1 MWDWDNPTF
10 AVCEKLN
17 NIESEFDCFLFLL
30 NRYVAG
36 KLKIVT
42 NADAK
47 GLNTYVG
54 TFALPAIIFTSLV
67 NLHWDTVNWL
77 FLLAILISKFLV
89 FFAVAI
95 VTLLLSRPL
104 DFGKAAILAIFCTQ
118 SNDFA
123 IGAPIINALYDK
135 NHKDYEAY
143 LFLMA
148 PLSLAI
154 LNPIGY
160 VFLEWSNIRKNA
172 RRVCCDISS
181 CGNHEILM
189 IIIFI
194 CTYLYDPE
202 WSS

>member
-1 MWDWDNPTF
+1 MQHSNSNNALQVDISYSWF
-10 AVCEKLN
+10 AWENSQLQSIN
-17 NIESEFDCFLFLL
+17 FIMSSLF

-36 KLKIVT
+36 KLKIIT
-42 NADAK
+42 NQDAK

-54 TFALPAIIFTSLV
+54 TFALPAIIFTSLI

-77 FLLAILISKFLV
+77 FLLAILISKCVV
-89 FFAVAI
+89 FFAVGI
-95 VTLLLSRPL
+95 VSLLLSKPL

-135 NHKDYEAY
+135 NHKEYEAY

-160 VFLEWSNIRKNA
+160 VLLEWSNVRKNTKKVNA
-172 RRVCCDISS
+172 FCYFC
-181 CGNHEILM
+181 
-189 IIIFI
+189 
-194 CTYLYDPE
+194 Y
-202 WSS
+202 

>member
-1 MWDWDNPTF
+1 MGLCLPKPRIVNVW
-10 AVCEKLN
+10 C
-17 NIESEFDCFLFLL
+17 SCSYSS
-30 NRYVAG
+30 YVAG
-36 KLKIVT
+36 KLKIIT

-54 TFALPAIIFTSLV
+54 TFALPAIIFTSLID
-67 NLHWDTVNWL
+67 LKWDTVNWL
-77 FLLAILISKFLV
+77 FLLAILISKCLV

-95 VTLLLSRPL
+95 VSLLLSKPL
-104 DFGKAAILAIFCTQ
+104 DFGRAAILAIFCTQ

-135 NHKDYEAY
+135 NHKDYESY

-160 VFLEWSNIRKNA
+160 IFLEWSNVQKNSKK
-172 RRVCCDISS
+172 VCHSNVC
-181 CGNHEILM
+181 
-189 IIIFI
+189 IFYSYVLLI
-194 CTYLYDPE
+194 NNCIVATVVE
-202 WSS
+202 

>member
-1 MWDWDNPTF
+1 MPRNKKICNCCHF
-10 AVCEKLN
+10 
-17 NIESEFDCFLFLL
+17 FYH
-30 NRYVAG
+30 RYVAG
-36 KLKIVT
+36 KLKIIT

-54 TFALPAIIFTSLV
+54 TFALPAIIFTSLID
-67 NLHWDTVNWL
+67 LKWDTVNWL
-77 FLLAILISKFLV
+77 FLLAILISKCLV

-95 VTLLLSRPL
+95 VSLLLSNPL
-104 DFGKAAILAIFCTQ
+104 DYGRAAILAIFTTQ

-135 NHKDYEAY
+135 NHKDYESY

-160 VFLEWSNIRKNA
+160 IFLEWSNVQKSA
-172 RRVCCDISS
+172 KKVSS
-181 CGNHEILM
+181 QSEHLSHNCK
-189 IIIFI
+189 
-194 CTYLYDPE
+194 
-202 WSS
+202 